1 MVRVSY
7 GDTNSEGENNG
18 SLNPVP
24 VKTVKPSGKLIEI
37 ATPLEGTFYLTK
49 EVGEKALKVGDKVN
63 EGDTVFYIESMKTYN
78 AIVAEEA
85 GEVVEICVNNGDSV
99 DEEDIII
106 KLQ

>member
-1 MVRVSY
+1 M
-7 GDTNSEGENNG
+7 
-18 SLNPVP
+18 
-24 VKTVKPSGKLIEI
+24 
-37 ATPLEGTFYLTK
+37 
-49 EVGEKALKVGDKVN
+49 KVGDKVN